1 MLNKYLLKELFD
13 RLDVG
18 SDGRSE
24 RASALPGAQLVWCR
38 ELGVCGRLSDGSP
51 EGGMDRMGTTAL
63 EPWAPPEGGPIPA
76 EAWDILTRRSSQGP
90 VYLLGSLYLASP
102 GTPGETWSMRWGAPG
117 TSHSKALGSRKAGSQ
132 NPAES
137 QGHTLSEQ
145 AD

>member
-1 MLNKYLLKELFD
+1 MGWTWEVREEGREQALSLELSWSGAGCWGCVGGFQMGLQKGAWIAWEQRLL
-13 RLDVG
+13 
-18 SDGRSE
+18 S
-24 RASALPGAQLVWCR
+24 PG
-38 ELGVCGRLSDGSP
+38 P
-51 EGGMDRMGTTAL
+51 
-63 EPWAPPEGGPIPA
+63 PPEGDPIPA

-90 VYLLGSLYLASP
+90 VYLLGSVYLASP

-117 TSHSKALGSRKAGSQ
+117 PSHSKALGSRKAGSQ